1 MASVVAHIIYAE
13 KYFDKY
19 PSSEINKDEFILG
32 CVFPDIRRVEK
43 SIKRKETHLCFDP
56 IDLDFDRLTSF
67 QAGWKFH
74 LYCDMG
80 REAILNKYDF
90 YSLDDT
96 TDFGHQPAKGLEDEI
111 VYDDYKNWEKIVT
124 YFNNPPEICS
134 LIGVSPASTC
144 PPRLGKT
151 GGDFLST
158 RGGQETIELW
168 YAIIARYVEKKPDS
182 QAIKIFLS
190 KQLGFA
196 DIAGSIAEI
205 VDKLRKD
212 DKVIETL
219 NKVKEEIV

>member
-13 KYFDKY
+13 KYFEKY
-19 PSSEINKDEFILG
+19 PSSEVNKDEFILG
-32 CVFPDIRRVEK
+32 CVFPDIRRVDK

-56 IDLDFDRLTSF
+56 IDMDFDGLTSF

-74 LYCDMG
+74 LYCDMR

-111 VYDDYKNWEKIVT
+111 VYDDYKNWEKIVN
-124 YFNNPPEICS
+124 YFNNPPEVS
-134 LIGVSPASTC
+134 NLVGVSPASTC
-144 PPRLGKT
+144 
-151 GGDFLST
+151 GDLLST

-168 YAIIARYVEKKPDS
+168 YAIIARYIEKKPDS
-182 QAIKIFLS
+182 KAMKIFLS

-196 DIAGSIAEI
+196 DTAGNVAEV

-212 DKVIETL
+212 GKVIEAL

>member
-13 KYFDKY
+13 KYFEKY

-32 CVFPDIRRVEK
+32 CVFPDIRRVDK

-56 IDLDFDRLTSF
+56 IDLDFNGLTSF

-74 LYCDMG
+74 LYCDMR

-111 VYDDYKNWEKIVT
+111 VYDDYKNWEKIIT
-124 YFNNPPEICS
+124 YFNNIPNIETGIR
-134 LIGVSPASTC
+134 VS
-144 PPRLGKT
+144 
-151 GGDFLST
+151 
-158 RGGQETIELW
+158 QETIELW

-182 QAIKIFLS
+182 KAIKIFLS

-196 DIAGSIAEI
+196 DIAGSVAEV

-212 DKVIETL
+212 GKVVEAL
-219 NKVKEEIV
+219 NRVKEEIV

>member
-13 KYFDKY
+13 KYFEKY

-32 CVFPDIRRVEK
+32 CVFPDIRRVDK

-56 IDLDFDRLTSF
+56 IDLDFDGLTSF

-74 LYCDMG
+74 LYCDMR

-96 TDFGHQPAKGLEDEI
+96 TDLGHQPAKGLEDEI
-111 VYDDYKNWEKIVT
+111 VYDDYKNWEKIVN
-124 YFNNPPEICS
+124 YFNNPPEVS
-134 LIGVSPASTC
+134 NLVGVSPASTC
-144 PPRLGKT
+144 
-151 GGDFLST
+151 GDLLST

-168 YAIIARYVEKKPDS
+168 YAIIARYIEKKPDS
-182 QAIKIFLS
+182 KAMKIFLS

-196 DIAGSIAEI
+196 DTAGNVAEV

-212 DKVIETL
+212 GKVIEAL

>member
-13 KYFDKY
+13 KYFEKY

-32 CVFPDIRRVEK
+32 CVFPDIRRVDK

-56 IDLDFDRLTSF
+56 IDMDFDGLTSF

-74 LYCDMG
+74 LYCDMR

-111 VYDDYKNWEKIVT
+111 VYDDYKNWEKIVN
-124 YFNNPPEICS
+124 YFNNPPEVS
-134 LIGVSPASTC
+134 NLVGVSPASTC
-144 PPRLGKT
+144 
-151 GGDFLST
+151 GDLLST

-168 YAIIARYVEKKPDS
+168 YAIIARYIEKKPDS
-182 QAIKIFLS
+182 KAMKIFLS

-196 DIAGSIAEI
+196 DTAGNVAEV

-212 DKVIETL
+212 GKVIEAL